1 MELAEIGDLITRNPG
16 KILNLLDKKEEQHII
31 KALWNFAGDER
42 ESKSVR
48 KAAKKTLYIIKS
60 RGIDVDRYKPEQESV
75 KRSGKPE
82 KTIHSAMLSIP
93 DSEGNNLLVFI
104 LVNTQTQGFD
114 FLRFVINSDRGIQ
127 KYSSNHASKKVF
139 ETFKA
144 QNPVFFPVAP
154 EYGLMRLN
162 RALKK
167 TEIKKISGL
176 STLPDILVLKDE
188 RETRHPVLDLVPVKI
203 SRIITPEEE
212 KDIFKMREVG
222 GLSLFGREV
231 EGFKREI
238 ETARNSKLILMG
250 RTPEER
256 VGDIISRIYYSYFI
270 PARRAFYS
278 EMLLDIALY
287 FFHRKSADYSRI
299 LIDWSNRLKNVNQSA
314 KEHPFLNYLV
324 YKEFLYE

>member
-93 DSEGNNLLVFI
+93 DSEGNNLLVFL

>member
-16 KILNLLDKKEEQHII
+16 EILNVLDKKEEQHII
-31 KALWNFAGDER
+31 KALWNFAGDEG

-203 SRIITPEEE
+203 SYIITPKEE